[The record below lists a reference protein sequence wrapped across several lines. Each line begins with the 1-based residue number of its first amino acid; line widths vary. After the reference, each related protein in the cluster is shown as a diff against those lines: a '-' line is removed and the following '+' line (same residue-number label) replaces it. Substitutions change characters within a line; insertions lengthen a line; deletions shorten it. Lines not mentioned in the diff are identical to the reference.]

1 MTQEIRRLRG
11 ERRRRPRRQRAPQ
24 MKAALDAHEGPPPS
38 APIMCRCGCHC
49 RRSPALATATAP
61 RVAFAARVAD
71 ELLDRLGAGA
81 CELAEQLRPPAKQR
95 SQEAWDGEHHSA
107 QRICF
112 FFSHEGRRAG
122 TTTPPGSATTSSRP
136 TPTSTRLPAT
146 LECWPR
152 PPPAG
157 CSAAAADEVG
167 GGVLE
172 TLLVFGCD
180 PVAHVGGEAGVSPG
194 EQLPDQLLRDR
205 ALVEQDAE
213 QPFAEQPHQPLGVPL
228 GRRVPRAVGTAAAVG
243 GDQVQMRMPLQEV
256 SRGGDRH
263 HDPGSHVAVAARMTD
278 ELLDGLGA
286 GARELAE
293 QLPPP
298 AEQRAQEAR
307 DGEHH
312 MAVRDSQ
319 QHFVA
324 QPLGPQELLLL
335 LARGAE
341 AAATA
346 GEGDQNALAALR
358 TPQPCKAV
366 LEKPALE
373 ELPQHSFDHR
383 PQRPMLPNEARRP

>member
-1 MTQEIRRLRG
+1 MLSPPDDAGNSSPTRRATAATATSARSANEGGARRARRRAADSGCYNCQLSR
-11 ERRRRPRRQRAPQ
+11 ETNARRRRSCGAVPDPGCGRSCGRATRAGRGPRSFGPARGRSASHCAFVCHEPS
-24 MKAALDAHEGPPPS
+24 ALRPPS

-71 ELLDRLGAGA
+71 ELLDCLGAGA

-180 PVAHVGGEAGVSPG
+180 PVAHVGGETGMSPG

-205 ALVEQDAE
+205 ALVGRAARREREHAARADA
-213 QPFAEQPHQPLGVPL
+213 QARHPPP
-228 GRRVPRAVGTAAAVG
+228 RRPAARAG
-243 GDQVQMRMPLQEV
+243 
-256 SRGGDRH
+256 
-263 HDPGSHVAVAARMTD
+263 AVAGRSH
-278 ELLDGLGA
+278 GA
-286 GARELAE
+286 DAFLT
-293 QLPPP
+293 
-298 AEQRAQEAR
+298 RAA
-307 DGEHH
+307 
-312 MAVRDSQ
+312 
-319 QHFVA
+319 
-324 QPLGPQELLLL
+324 
-335 LARGAE
+335 
-341 AAATA
+341 
-346 GEGDQNALAALR
+346 
-358 TPQPCKAV
+358 
-366 LEKPALE
+366 
-373 ELPQHSFDHR
+373 
-383 PQRPMLPNEARRP
+383 